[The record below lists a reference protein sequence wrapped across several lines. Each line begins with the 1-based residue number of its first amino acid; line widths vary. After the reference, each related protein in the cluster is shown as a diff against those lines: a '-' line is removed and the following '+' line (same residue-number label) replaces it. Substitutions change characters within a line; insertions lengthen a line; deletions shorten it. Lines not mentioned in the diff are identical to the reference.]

1 MEEDEP
7 DEDELGEV
15 LLESE
20 REALLR
26 EELAQVKA
34 ALELSAKE
42 HERRE
47 LRAAEEQSMAAW
59 RGYQAAQR
67 KGGGGKESWG
77 KGGDWGKGKKW

>member
-1 MEEDEP
+1 MKMEEHEP

-34 ALELSAKE
+34 ALELSQKTAAE
-42 HERRE
+42 DNRRRE
-47 LRAAEEQSMAAW
+47 L
-59 RGYQAAQR
+59 QAADERAVAEFRGWQAAVR
-67 KGGGGKESWG
+67 RG
-77 KGGDWGKGKKW
+77 KGGDSGKGKRR